1 MENKENNYNQ
11 ELIEFYNCQLKVFE
25 GARKT
30 RDTRT
35 EGHRILNA
43 MRSYMENLYGAIE
56 GATPGLVINPG
67 RAIIEDLREYYPVGC
82 RIVLDRMDDPQAPP
96 IGTTGT
102 VQGVDDIGSI
112 MVSWDAGGSLSV
124 AYGKDKCHRLYAVK
138 RTDNLPIPPANL
150 YHAGDRIMLDKD
162 TTGIVPSGTVGSVRY
177 VACNGEV
184 AVRWDG
190 YGENALIP
198 GKDLFHRVFDTV
210 TNPVVLANEI
220 HRFCEETH
228 YRQSPTIIG
237 YWQPGAILHMI
248 VDQLWSFSGINKII
262 RGLYRFRTT
271 ANLSQ
276 QDQCR
281 ADKILHDLYIRYA
294 ERSPLVTLAKNEINK
309 FFFNAYKDPDGADYT
324 DLCAIDVAN
333 TTHEDGREVQSV
345 VDLVTYQIRTY
356 VDGTLAETIQHDTL
370 IDLILYDLR
379 MMDYDT
385 LVAIPDGEEAT

>member
-1 MENKENNYNQ
+1 
-11 ELIEFYNCQLKVFE
+11 
-25 GARKT
+25 
-30 RDTRT
+30 
-35 EGHRILNA
+35 
-43 MRSYMENLYGAIE
+43 
-56 GATPGLVINPG
+56 
-67 RAIIEDLREYYPVGC
+67 
-82 RIVLDRMDDPQAPP
+82 MDDPQAPP

-102 VQGVDDIGSI
+102 AQGVDDIGSI
-112 MVSWDAGGSLSV
+112 LVSWDAGGSLRVS
-124 AYGKDKCHRLYAVK
+124 YGSDKCHRLYTVK
-138 RTDNLPIPPANL
+138 RTDNLPISPASL
-150 YHAGDRIMLDKD
+150 YHAGDRIVLDKD
-162 TTGIVPSGTVGSVRY
+162 ITGIVPSGTVGSVRY

-210 TNPVVLANEI
+210 TDPVVLANEI

-237 YWQPGAILHMI
+237 YWQPGAILHMT

-276 QDQCR
+276 QNLCR
-281 ADKILHDLYIRYA
+281 VDKILHDLYIRYA

-379 MMDYDT
+379 MMDFDA